1 MSLPPRRAT
10 PAPTRPAT
18 STPPRLPH
26 ADTEGTDMTT
36 HPDDPRRVAQDE
48 EQAEAR
54 AEDLA
59 WEHEQEMDRRVWDRC
74 EP

>member
-1 MSLPPRRAT
+1 
-10 PAPTRPAT
+10 
-18 STPPRLPH
+18 
-26 ADTEGTDMTT
+26 MTT
-36 HPDDPRRVAQDE
+36 HHDDPRRVARDE